1 MTETSFCLLI
11 HNPCSRTHVLR
22 ALFAWRKIKDFSAF
36 YFNEL
41 MRNDI
46 SIELLIPLSV
56 VAEEGIRAARM
67 GFFAGDRVSK
77 VSLCVKQLV
86 LSAGEVLLCGGIGL
100 LGEWYTKNNC
110 SMTYC

>member
-46 SIELLIPLSV
+46 SIELLLLFLLLRRKEYVRRGWVSLLETEFQRSPCVLSNLFSLRVRFCCV
-56 VAEEGIRAARM
+56 VA
-67 GFFAGDRVSK
+67 
-77 VSLCVKQLV
+77 
-86 LSAGEVLLCGGIGL
+86 
-100 LGEWYTKNNC
+100 LGCLREWYTKNNC
-110 SMTYC
+110 SMSYC